1 MGNVETRH
9 GESLLRENNRDP
21 VVATNRAFILSYSDS
36 FFYFCRLKSTKMNLF
51 QLFKNIRPFVKP
63 YKWLVFITLILT
75 LVGSLMAQ
83 VNAIVLDRT
92 VDAINALIG
101 TNFSW
106 GQAARIMTI
115 ISAVLLGKEVLSA
128 IITFAQNYFGERM
141 RIYVSRD
148 LAQSV
153 IEKVLTFR
161 IAFFNSGDNATGKL
175 QARIDQGVSSLSR
188 TVQNFF
194 IDLLPLF
201 TSALLALIL
210 MFAANV
216 YVGLVA
222 LAIVPVY
229 FWITYRQA
237 RRLKGWRREMRNH
250 LETKSQGI
258 KNIIDSINVIKS
270 FNREKIE
277 AQKQLDIQNQV
288 TQNQMKTRQVAFY
301 YNGLKSFVRQVGTV
315 LVIILTAFLVLKEY
329 PGMTIGKIMYHVML
343 FSNVI
348 APITQL
354 QRIFDDVNDAL
365 IYAEGFF
372 GILNSEKEI
381 EPSGDHRPE
390 KIRGEFELRGVDF
403 TYPSGT
409 QALFGVNMKIE
420 PGKITALVGLS
431 GAGKSTIVNLLDKFY
446 EPQVGTITLD
456 GVDLRDYDTQY
467 LRDNIGLVLQKNHIF
482 DGTIEE
488 NILYGNPKASH
499 EQVMDAAKKAHL
511 YDQVME
517 LPKQFASNAADLSG
531 GQQQRVAIA
540 RMFLKNPPIIFLDEP
555 TASLDAIATEQI
567 KNSIDAIK
575 KDRTVI
581 IISHSIS
588 QIIDADY
595 IYALKDGRVEEDG
608 NPDDIYKKGGIY
620 KDIIDASARSLN
632 IEKIVKTIG

>member
-1 MGNVETRH
+1 
-9 GESLLRENNRDP
+9 
-21 VVATNRAFILSYSDS
+21 
-36 FFYFCRLKSTKMNLF
+36 MNLF

-101 TNFSW
+101 TDFSW
-106 GQAARIMTI
+106 SQAARIMTI
-115 ISAVLLGKEVLSA
+115 ITVVLLGKEILSA
-128 IITFAQNYFGERM
+128 LITFAQNYYGERM
-141 RIYVSRD
+141 RIFVSRD

-153 IEKVLTFR
+153 IEKVLTFKM
-161 IAFFNSGDNATGKL
+161 AFFNSGDNATGKL

-222 LAIVPVY
+222 LGIVPIY

-237 RRLKGWRREMRNH
+237 KRLKGWRREMRSH

-270 FNREKIE
+270 FNREQIE

-288 TQNQMKTRQVAFY
+288 TENQMKTRRVAFY
-301 YNGLKSFVRQVGTV
+301 YNGVKSFVRQVGTV
-315 LVIILTAFLVLKEY
+315 LVIILTAYLVLKGY

-381 EPSGDHRPE
+381 EPSGDYRPE
-390 KIRGEFELRGVDF
+390 KIHGKFEIKHVDF
-403 TYPSGT
+403 TYPNGN
-409 QALFGVNMKIE
+409 QALFDVNMTID
-420 PGKITALVGLS
+420 PGRITALVGLS

-446 EPQVGTITLD
+446 EPQVGQILLD
-456 GVDLRDYDTQY
+456 GVDLREYDTQY
-467 LRDNIGLVLQKNHIF
+467 LRENIGLVLQKNHIF

-488 NILYGNPKASH
+488 NILYGNPKATH
-499 EQVMDAAKKAHL
+499 EDVVEAAKKSHL

-517 LPKQFASNAADLSG
+517 LPKQFDNNAADLSG

-595 IYALKDGRVEEDG
+595 IYALQQGRVEEDG
-608 NPDDIYKKGGIY
+608 DPDSIYKKGGIY

-632 IEKIVKTIG
+632 IEKIARTIDDGKD

>member
-1 MGNVETRH
+1 
-9 GESLLRENNRDP
+9 
-21 VVATNRAFILSYSDS
+21 
-36 FFYFCRLKSTKMNLF
+36 MNLF
-51 QLFKNIRPFVKP
+51 QLFRNIRPFVKP
-63 YKWLVFITLILT
+63 YRWLVVITLILT

-101 TNFSW
+101 TDFTWS
-106 GQAARIMTI
+106 QAARIMTI
-115 ISAVLLGKEVLSA
+115 ISIVLLGKEILSA
-128 IITFAQNYFGERM
+128 LITFAQNYYGERM
-141 RIYVSRD
+141 RIFVSRD
-148 LAQSV
+148 LSQAV
-153 IEKVLTFR
+153 VEKVLTFR
-161 IAFFNSGDNATGKL
+161 MAYFNSDENATGRI
-175 QARIDQGVSSLSR
+175 QSRIDQGVSSLSR

-201 TSALLALIL
+201 STAILALIL

-222 LAIVPVY
+222 LGIVPVY

-237 RRLKGWRREMRNH
+237 RRLKGWRREMRGH
-250 LETKSQGI
+250 LEAKSQGI
-258 KNIIDSINVIKS
+258 KNIVDSINVIKS

-288 TQNQMKTRQVAFY
+288 TENQMKTRKVAFY

-315 LVIILTAFLVLKEY
+315 LVIILTAYLVLKEY

-372 GILNSEKEI
+372 GILNSEKEV
-381 EPSGDHRPE
+381 EPTGDYKPE
-390 KIRGEFELRGVDF
+390 KVHGKFELQHVDF
-403 TYPSGT
+403 TYPNGN
-409 QALFGVNMKIE
+409 QALFDVNMTIE

-446 EPQVGTITLD
+446 EPQHGRILLD
-456 GVDLRDYDTQY
+456 GVDLREYDTKY
-467 LRDNIGLVLQKNHIF
+467 LRENIGLVLQKNHIF

-488 NILYGNPKASH
+488 NILYGNPKATH
-499 EQVMDAAKKAHL
+499 EQVVEAAKKSYL
-511 YDQVME
+511 YDQIME
-517 LPKQFASNAADLSG
+517 LPKQFENKASDLSG

-588 QIIDADY
+588 QIIDSEMV
-595 IYALKDGRVEEDG
+595 YALKTGRVEESG
-608 NPDDIYKKGGIY
+608 HPDIVYKKGGIY
-620 KDIIDASARSLN
+620 KEIIDASARSLN
-632 IEKIVKTIG
+632 IQKIARTIDGTDDGSPSGNG

>member
-1 MGNVETRH
+1 
-9 GESLLRENNRDP
+9 
-21 VVATNRAFILSYSDS
+21 
-36 FFYFCRLKSTKMNLF
+36 MNIF
-51 QLFKNIRPFVKP
+51 QLFKNIQPFVKP

-75 LVGSLMAQ
+75 LIGSLMAQ
-83 VNAIVLDRT
+83 VNAIVLDWT
-92 VDAINALIG
+92 VDSINGLITDGVNWGAQAI
-101 TNFSW
+101 
-106 GQAARIMTI
+106 RIITI
-115 ISAVLLGKEVLSA
+115 ISIVLLGKEVLSA
-128 IITFAQNYFGERM
+128 LITYAQNYYGERM
-141 RIYVSRD
+141 RIFVSRD

-153 IEKVLTFR
+153 IEKVLTFKM
-161 IAFFNSGDNATGKL
+161 AFFNSADNATGKL
-175 QARIDQGVSSLSR
+175 QARIDQGVSSISR

-222 LAIVPVY
+222 LGIVPIY
-229 FWITYRQA
+229 FWITVRQA
-237 RRLKGWRREMRNH
+237 RRLKGWRREMRSH

-270 FNREKIE
+270 FNREQIE
-277 AQKQLDIQNQV
+277 GQKQLDIQNQV
-288 TQNQMKTRQVAFY
+288 TENQMKTRRVAFY
-301 YNGLKSFVRQVGTV
+301 YNGVKSFVRQVGTV
-315 LVIILTAFLVLKEY
+315 LVIILTAYLVLAGY

-372 GILNSEKEI
+372 GILNSEKEV
-381 EPSGDHRPE
+381 EPSGSYKPE
-390 KIRGEFELRGVDF
+390 KIQGKFEIQHVDF
-403 TYPSGT
+403 TYPNGN
-409 QALFGVNMKIE
+409 QALFDVNMTID

-446 EPQVGTITLD
+446 EPQVGRILLD
-456 GVDLRDYDTQY
+456 GVDLREYDTQF
-467 LRDNIGLVLQKNHIF
+467 LRENIGLVLQKNHIF

-488 NILYGNPKASH
+488 NILYGNPNATH
-499 EQVMDAAKKAHL
+499 EEVVEAAKKSHL

-517 LPKQFASNAADLSG
+517 LPKQFQNNAADLSG

-595 IYALKDGRVEEDG
+595 IYALQTGRVEESGD
-608 NPDDIYKKGGIY
+608 PDEIYKKGGIY

-632 IEKIVKTIG
+632 IDKIARTIGEDNS

>member
-1 MGNVETRH
+1 
-9 GESLLRENNRDP
+9 
-21 VVATNRAFILSYSDS
+21 
-36 FFYFCRLKSTKMNLF
+36 MNLI
-51 QLFKNIRPFVKP
+51 QLFKNIRPFVRP
-63 YKWLVFITLILT
+63 YRWLVAITLVLT

-101 TNFSW
+101 TDFTW
-106 GQAARIMTI
+106 AQAARIMTI
-115 ISAVLLGKEVLSA
+115 ISIVLLSKEILSA
-128 IITFAQNYFGERM
+128 LITFAQNYYGERM
-141 RIYVSRD
+141 RIFVSRD
-148 LAQSV
+148 LSQSV

-161 IAFFNSGDNATGKL
+161 MAYFNTDENATGKL

-237 RRLKGWRREMRNH
+237 RRLKGWRREMRSH

-270 FNREKIE
+270 FNREQIE
-277 AQKQLDIQNQV
+277 AGKQLDIQNQV
-288 TQNQMKTRQVAFY
+288 TVNQMKTRKVAFY
-301 YNGLKSFVRQVGTV
+301 YNGLKSFVKQVGTV
-315 LVIILTAFLVLKEY
+315 LVIILTAYLVLKEY

-372 GILNSEKEI
+372 GILNSEKEV
-381 EPSGDHRPE
+381 EPSGDYKPA
-390 KIRGEFELRGVDF
+390 KIRGKFELRGVNF
-403 TYPSGT
+403 TYPNGN
-409 QALFGVNMKIE
+409 QALYDVNMTIE

-446 EPQVGTITLD
+446 EPQSGQILLD
-456 GVDLRDYDTQY
+456 GVDLREYDTKY
-467 LRDNIGLVLQKNHIF
+467 LRDHIGLVLQKNHIF

-488 NILYGNPKASH
+488 NILYGNPGATH
-499 EQVMDAAKKAHL
+499 EQVVEAAKKSHL
-511 YDQVME
+511 YDQIMA
-517 LPKQFASNAADLSG
+517 LPKQFANKATDLSG

-588 QIIDADY
+588 QIIDSEMV
-595 IYALKDGRVEEDG
+595 YALKTGRVEESG
-608 NPDDIYKKGGIY
+608 HPDEVYKKGGIY

-632 IEKIVKTIG
+632 IQKIARTIGGTDDVPEKSED

>member
-1 MGNVETRH
+1 
-9 GESLLRENNRDP
+9 
-21 VVATNRAFILSYSDS
+21 
-36 FFYFCRLKSTKMNLF
+36 MNLF

-101 TNFSW
+101 TDFSW
-106 GQAARIMTI
+106 SQAARIMTI
-115 ISAVLLGKEVLSA
+115 ITIVLLGKEILSA
-128 IITFAQNYFGERM
+128 LITFAQNYYGERM
-141 RIYVSRD
+141 RIFVSRD

-153 IEKVLTFR
+153 IEKVLTFKM
-161 IAFFNSGDNATGKL
+161 AFFNSGDNATGKL

-222 LAIVPVY
+222 LGIVPIY

-237 RRLKGWRREMRNH
+237 KRLKGWRREMRSH

-270 FNREKIE
+270 FNREQIE

-288 TQNQMKTRQVAFY
+288 TENQMKTRRVAFY
-301 YNGLKSFVRQVGTV
+301 YNGVKSFVRQVGTV
-315 LVIILTAFLVLKEY
+315 LVIILTAYLVLKGY

-365 IYAEGFF
+365 IYTEGFF

-381 EPSGDHRPE
+381 EPSGNYRPE
-390 KIRGEFELRGVDF
+390 KIHGKFEIKHVDF
-403 TYPSGT
+403 TYPNGN
-409 QALFGVNMKIE
+409 QALFDVNMTID

-446 EPQVGTITLD
+446 EPQVGQIFLD
-456 GVDLRDYDTQY
+456 GVDLREYDTQY
-467 LRDNIGLVLQKNHIF
+467 LRENIGLVLQKNHIF

-488 NILYGNPKASH
+488 NILYGNPKATH
-499 EQVMDAAKKAHL
+499 EDVVEDAKKSHL

-517 LPKQFASNAADLSG
+517 LPKQFNNNAADLSG

-595 IYALKDGRVEEDG
+595 IYALQQGRVEEDG
-608 NPDDIYKKGGIY
+608 DPDTIYKKGGIY

-632 IEKIVKTIG
+632 IEKIARTVTS

>member
-1 MGNVETRH
+1 
-9 GESLLRENNRDP
+9 
-21 VVATNRAFILSYSDS
+21 
-36 FFYFCRLKSTKMNLF
+36 MNLL
-51 QLFKNIRPFVKP
+51 QLFKNLRPFVKP
-63 YKWLVFITLILT
+63 YKWLVLITLILT

-101 TNFSW
+101 TNFQW

-115 ISAVLLGKEVLSA
+115 ISIVLLGKELLSA
-128 IITFAQNYFGERM
+128 IVTFAQNYFGERM

-153 IEKVLTFR
+153 IEKVLTFKM
-161 IAFFNSGDNATGKL
+161 AFFNSGDNATGKL

-222 LAIVPVY
+222 LGIVPVY

-237 RRLKGWRREMRNH
+237 RRLKGWRREMRSH

-270 FNREKIE
+270 FNREQIE
-277 AQKQLDIQNQV
+277 GQKQLDIQNQV
-288 TQNQMKTRQVAFY
+288 TENQMKTRRVAFY

-315 LVIILTAFLVLKEY
+315 LVIILTAYLVLIEY

-372 GILNSEKEI
+372 GILNSEKEV
-381 EPSGDHRPE
+381 EPSGEYKPE
-390 KIRGEFELRGVDF
+390 PIHGNFELKGVDF
-403 TYPSGT
+403 TYPNGT
-409 QALFGVNMKIE
+409 QALFGVNMRIE

-456 GVDLRDYDTQY
+456 GVDLRDYDTKY
-467 LRDNIGLVLQKNHIF
+467 LRENIGLVLQKNHIF

-488 NILYGNPKASH
+488 NILYGNPDATH
-499 EQVMDAAKKAHL
+499 EEVVEAAKKAHL

-517 LPKQFASNAADLSG
+517 LPKQFAHNAADLSG

-575 KDRTVI
+575 QDRTVI

-595 IYALKDGRVEEDG
+595 IYALKDGRVEEFGD
-608 NPDDIYKKGGIY
+608 PDEIYKKGGIY
-620 KDIIDASARSLN
+620 KEIIDASARSLN
-632 IEKIVKTIG
+632 IEKIAKTIG

>member
-1 MGNVETRH
+1 
-9 GESLLRENNRDP
+9 
-21 VVATNRAFILSYSDS
+21 
-36 FFYFCRLKSTKMNLF
+36 MNLL
-51 QLFKNIRPFVKP
+51 QLFKNLRPFVKP
-63 YKWLVFITLILT
+63 YKWLVLITLILT

-101 TNFSW
+101 TNFQW

-115 ISAVLLGKEVLSA
+115 ISIVLLGKELLSA
-128 IITFAQNYFGERM
+128 LVTFAQNYFGERM

-153 IEKVLTFR
+153 IEKVLTFKM
-161 IAFFNSGDNATGKL
+161 AFFNSGDNATGKL

-222 LAIVPVY
+222 LGIVPVY

-237 RRLKGWRREMRNH
+237 RRLKGWRREMRSH

-270 FNREKIE
+270 FNREQIE
-277 AQKQLDIQNQV
+277 GQKQLDIQNQV
-288 TQNQMKTRQVAFY
+288 TENQMKTRKVAFY

-315 LVIILTAFLVLKEY
+315 LVIILTAYLVLIEY

-372 GILNSEKEI
+372 GILNSEKEV
-381 EPSGDHRPE
+381 EPSGEYKPE
-390 KIRGEFELRGVDF
+390 PIHGNFELKGVDF
-403 TYPSGT
+403 TYPNGT

-456 GVDLRDYDTQY
+456 GVDLKDYDTHY
-467 LRDNIGLVLQKNHIF
+467 LRENIGLVLQKNHIF

-488 NILYGNPKASH
+488 NILYGNPEATH
-499 EQVMDAAKKAHL
+499 EEVVEAAKKAHL

-517 LPKQFASNAADLSG
+517 LPKQFAHNAADLSG

-575 KDRTVI
+575 QDRTVI

-608 NPDDIYKKGGIY
+608 DPDEIYKKGGIY

-632 IEKIVKTIG
+632 IEKIAKTIS

>member
-1 MGNVETRH
+1 
-9 GESLLRENNRDP
+9 
-21 VVATNRAFILSYSDS
+21 
-36 FFYFCRLKSTKMNLF
+36 MNLF
-51 QLFKNIRPFVKP
+51 QLFKNVSPFVKP

-75 LVGSLMAQ
+75 LIGSLMAQ
-83 VNAIVLDRT
+83 VNAIVLDWT
-92 VDAINALIG
+92 VDEVNGLVSAG
-101 TNFSW
+101 EKW
-106 GQAARIMTI
+106 GQRALHIVI
-115 ISAVLLGKEVLSA
+115 LISSVLLGKEILSA
-128 IITFAQNYFGERM
+128 IITYAQNYYGERM
-141 RIYVSRD
+141 RIFVSRD

-153 IEKVLTFR
+153 IEKVLTFKM
-161 IAFFNSGDNATGKL
+161 AFFNSGDNATGKL

-222 LAIVPVY
+222 LGIDPIY

-270 FNREKIE
+270 FNREQIE
-277 AQKQLDIQNQV
+277 GQKQLDIQNQV
-288 TQNQMKTRQVAFY
+288 TENQMKTRRVAFY
-301 YNGLKSFVRQVGTV
+301 YNGVKSFVKQVGTV
-315 LVIILTAFLVLKEY
+315 LVIILTAYLVLIGY

-372 GILNSEKEI
+372 SILDSEKDI
-381 EPSGDHRPE
+381 EPSGNYRPE
-390 KIRGEFELRGVDF
+390 KIHGKFELKNVDF
-403 TYPSGT
+403 TYPNGN
-409 QALFGVNMKIE
+409 QALYDINMTIE
-420 PGKITALVGLS
+420 PNKITALVGLS

-456 GVDLRDYDTQY
+456 GIDLREYDTQF
-467 LRDNIGLVLQKNHIF
+467 LRENIGLVLQKNHIF

-488 NILYGNPKASH
+488 NILYGNPNATH
-499 EQVMDAAKKAHL
+499 EEVVEAAKKSYI
-511 YDQVME
+511 YDQIMA
-517 LPKQFASNAADLSG
+517 LPKQFENKASDLSG
-531 GQQQRVAIA
+531 GQQQRIAIA

-567 KNSIDAIK
+567 KNSLDAIK

-588 QIIDADY
+588 QIIDSDMV
-595 IYALKDGRVEEDG
+595 YALKTGHVEESGD
-608 NPDDIYKKGGIY
+608 PDEIYKKGGIY

-632 IEKIVKTIG
+632 IEKIAKTVGEGKD

>member
-1 MGNVETRH
+1 
-9 GESLLRENNRDP
+9 
-21 VVATNRAFILSYSDS
+21 
-36 FFYFCRLKSTKMNLF
+36 MNLF

-381 EPSGDHRPE
+381 EPSGDYRPE

-632 IEKIVKTIG
+632 IEKIAKTIG

>member
-1 MGNVETRH
+1 MFYRTSIEIN
-9 GESLLRENNRDP
+9 
-21 VVATNRAFILSYSDS
+21 TNLI
-36 FFYFCRLKSTKMNLF
+36 MNLW
-51 QLFKNIRPFVKP
+51 QLFKNVKPFVKP
-63 YKWLVFITLILT
+63 YKWLVLITLILT

-83 VNAIVLDRT
+83 VNAIVLDWT
-92 VDAINALIG
+92 VDKVNGLVTAGAEWGAQAI
-101 TNFSW
+101 
-106 GQAARIMTI
+106 RIVTI
-115 ISAVLLGKEVLSA
+115 ISIVLLGKEILSA
-128 IITFAQNYFGERM
+128 LITFAQNYYGERM
-141 RIYVSRD
+141 RIFVSRD

-161 IAFFNSGDNATGKL
+161 MAFFNSGDNATGKL

-210 MFAANV
+210 MFIANV

-222 LAIVPVY
+222 LGIVPIY

-237 RRLKGWRREMRNH
+237 RRLKGWRREMRSH

-270 FNREKIE
+270 FNREQIE
-277 AQKQLDIQNQV
+277 GQKQLDIQNQV
-288 TQNQMKTRQVAFY
+288 TENQMKTRRVAFY
-301 YNGLKSFVRQVGTV
+301 YNGIKSFVKQVGTV
-315 LVIILTAFLVLKEY
+315 LVIILTAYLVLKGY

-372 GILNSEKEI
+372 GILDSEQDI
-381 EPSGDHRPE
+381 EPSGSYKPE
-390 KIRGEFELRGVDF
+390 KIHGNFELKNVDF
-403 TYPSGT
+403 TYPNGT
-409 QALFGVNMKIE
+409 QALFNVNMRVE

-446 EPQVGTITLD
+446 EPQVGVITLD
-456 GVDLRDYDTQY
+456 GVDLREYDTQY
-467 LRDNIGLVLQKNHIF
+467 LRENIGLVLQKNHIF

-488 NILYGNPKASH
+488 NILYGNPNATH
-499 EQVMDAAKKAHL
+499 EEVVEAAKKSHL
-511 YDQVME
+511 YDQIMA
-517 LPKQFASNAADLSG
+517 LPKQFQHNAADLSG

-540 RMFLKNPPIIFLDEP
+540 RMFLKNPAIIFLDEP

-595 IYALKDGRVEEDG
+595 IYALQNGRVEESGD
-608 NPDDIYKKGGIY
+608 PDEIYKKGGIY

-632 IEKIVKTIG
+632 IEKIARTIDDK

>member
-1 MGNVETRH
+1 
-9 GESLLRENNRDP
+9 
-21 VVATNRAFILSYSDS
+21 
-36 FFYFCRLKSTKMNLF
+36 MNLF
-51 QLFKNIRPFVKP
+51 QLFKNVSPFVKP
-63 YKWLVFITLILT
+63 YKWLVFITLVLT
-75 LVGSLMAQ
+75 LIGSLMAQ
-83 VNAIVLDRT
+83 VNAIVLDWT
-92 VDAINALIG
+92 VDSINGLITDG
-101 TNFSW
+101 VHW
-106 GQAARIMTI
+106 GKQAVHIITI
-115 ISAVLLGKEVLSA
+115 ISIVLLGKEVLSA
-128 IITFAQNYFGERM
+128 LITYAQNYYGERM
-141 RIYVSRD
+141 RIFVSRD

-153 IEKVLTFR
+153 IEKVLTFKM
-161 IAFFNSGDNATGKL
+161 AFFNSADNATGKL

-201 TSALLALIL
+201 TSAILALIL

-222 LAIVPVY
+222 LGIVPIY
-229 FWITYRQA
+229 FWITVRQA
-237 RRLKGWRREMRNH
+237 RRLKGWRREMRSH

-270 FNREKIE
+270 FNREQIE

-288 TQNQMKTRQVAFY
+288 TENQMKTRRVAFY
-301 YNGLKSFVRQVGTV
+301 YNGVKSFVRQVGTV
-315 LVIILTAFLVLKEY
+315 LVIILTAYLVLIDY

-381 EPSGDHRPE
+381 EPSGDYRPE
-390 KIRGEFELRGVDF
+390 KIHGKFEIKHVDF
-403 TYPSGT
+403 TYPNGN
-409 QALFGVNMKIE
+409 QALFDVNMTID

-446 EPQVGTITLD
+446 EPQVGQILLD
-456 GVDLRDYDTQY
+456 GVDLREYDTQY
-467 LRDNIGLVLQKNHIF
+467 LRENIGLVLQKNHIF

-488 NILYGNPKASH
+488 NILYGNPNATH
-499 EQVMDAAKKAHL
+499 EEVVEAAKKSYI
-511 YDQVME
+511 YDQIMQ
-517 LPKQFASNAADLSG
+517 LPKQFENNASDLSG
-531 GQQQRVAIA
+531 GQQQRIAIA

-567 KNSIDAIK
+567 KNSLDAIK

-588 QIIDADY
+588 QIIDSDMV
-595 IYALKDGRVEEDG
+595 YALKTGHVEESGD
-608 NPDDIYKKGGIY
+608 PDSIYKKGGVY

-632 IEKIVKTIG
+632 IEKIARTIDDGRN

>member
-1 MGNVETRH
+1 
-9 GESLLRENNRDP
+9 
-21 VVATNRAFILSYSDS
+21 
-36 FFYFCRLKSTKMNLF
+36 MNLF
-51 QLFKNIRPFVKP
+51 QLFKNVRPFVRP
-63 YKWLVFITLILT
+63 YRWLVAITLILT

-101 TNFSW
+101 TDFTW
-106 GQAARIMTI
+106 AQAARIMTV
-115 ISAVLLGKEVLSA
+115 ISIVLLGKEILSA
-128 IITFAQNYFGERM
+128 LITFAQNYYGERM
-141 RIYVSRD
+141 RIFVSRD
-148 LAQSV
+148 LAQAV
-153 IEKVLTFR
+153 VEKVLTFR
-161 IAFFNSGDNATGKL
+161 MAYFNTDENATGKV

-201 TSALLALIL
+201 STAILALIL

-222 LAIVPVY
+222 LGIVPVY
-229 FWITYRQA
+229 FIITYRQA
-237 RRLKGWRREMRNH
+237 RRLKGWRREMRGH
-250 LETKSQGI
+250 LEAKSQGI

-288 TQNQMKTRQVAFY
+288 TDNQMKTRKVAFY
-301 YNGLKSFVRQVGTV
+301 YNGLKSFVKQVGTV
-315 LVIILTAFLVLKEY
+315 LVIILTAYLVLKEY

-381 EPSGDHRPE
+381 EPTGDYRPE
-390 KIRGEFELRGVDF
+390 KIHGRFELQHVDF
-403 TYPSGT
+403 TYPNGN
-409 QALFGVNMKIE
+409 QALYDVNMTIE

-446 EPQVGTITLD
+446 EPQHGRILLD
-456 GVDLRDYDTQY
+456 GVDLREYDTKY
-467 LRDNIGLVLQKNHIF
+467 LREHIGLVLQKNHIF
-482 DGTIEE
+482 DGTIAE
-488 NILYGNPKASH
+488 NIRYGKPDATD
-499 EQVMDAAKKAHL
+499 EEVIEAAKKAHL
-511 YDQVME
+511 YEQIME
-517 LPKQFASNAADLSG
+517 LPKRFENKATDLSG

-540 RMFLKNPPIIFLDEP
+540 RMFLKNPPVIFLDEP

-588 QIIDADY
+588 QIIDSEMV
-595 IYALKDGRVEEDG
+595 YALKTGRVEQSG
-608 NPDDIYKKGGIY
+608 HPDDVYKKGGIY

-632 IEKIVKTIG
+632 IQKIARTIDGRGDGSPSDNG

>member
-1 MGNVETRH
+1 
-9 GESLLRENNRDP
+9 
-21 VVATNRAFILSYSDS
+21 
-36 FFYFCRLKSTKMNLF
+36 MNLF
-51 QLFKNIRPFVKP
+51 QLFKNVSPFVKP

-75 LVGSLMAQ
+75 LIGSLMAQ
-83 VNAIVLDRT
+83 VNAIVLDWT
-92 VDAINALIG
+92 VDQVNGLVTAG
-101 TNFSW
+101 EQW
-106 GQAARIMTI
+106 GQAAAHIVIM
-115 ISAVLLGKEVLSA
+115 ISVVLLGKEILSA
-128 IITFAQNYFGERM
+128 FITYAQNYFGERM
-141 RIYVSRD
+141 RIFVSRD

-153 IEKVLTFR
+153 IEKVLTFKM
-161 IAFFNSGDNATGKL
+161 AFFNSGDNATGKL

-222 LAIVPVY
+222 LAIVPIY

-237 RRLKGWRREMRNH
+237 RRLKGWRREMRSH

-277 AQKQLDIQNQV
+277 GQKQLDIQNQV
-288 TQNQMKTRQVAFY
+288 TENQMKTRKVAFY
-301 YNGLKSFVRQVGTV
+301 YNGVKSFVKQVGTV
-315 LVIILTAFLVLKEY
+315 LVIILTAYLVLIDY

-372 GILNSEKEI
+372 GILNSEKEV
-381 EPSGDHRPE
+381 EPSGSYKPE
-390 KIRGEFELRGVDF
+390 KIHGKFELKNVDF
-403 TYPSGT
+403 TYPNGN
-409 QALFGVNMKIE
+409 QALFDVNMTIE
-420 PGKITALVGLS
+420 PNKITALVGLS

-456 GVDLRDYDTQY
+456 GIDLREYDTKF
-467 LRDNIGLVLQKNHIF
+467 LRENIGLVLQKNHIF

-488 NILYGNPKASH
+488 NILYGNPNATH
-499 EQVMDAAKKAHL
+499 EEVVEAAKKSYI
-511 YDQVME
+511 YDQIME
-517 LPKQFASNAADLSG
+517 LPKQFENKASDLSG
-531 GQQQRVAIA
+531 GQQQRIAIA

-567 KNSIDAIK
+567 KNSLDAIK

-588 QIIDADY
+588 QIIDSDM
-595 IYALKDGRVEEDG
+595 IYALKTGHVEESGD
-608 NPDDIYKKGGIY
+608 PDSIYKKGGVY

-632 IEKIVKTIG
+632 IEKIARTIEEK

>member
-1 MGNVETRH
+1 
-9 GESLLRENNRDP
+9 
-21 VVATNRAFILSYSDS
+21 
-36 FFYFCRLKSTKMNLF
+36 
-51 QLFKNIRPFVKP
+51 
-63 YKWLVFITLILT
+63 
-75 LVGSLMAQ
+75 MAQ
-83 VNAIVLDRT
+83 VNAIVLDKT

-101 TNFSW
+101 TNFQWS
-106 GQAARIMTI
+106 QAARIMTI
-115 ISAVLLGKEVLSA
+115 ISVVLLGKELLSA
-128 IITFAQNYFGERM
+128 IVTFAQNYYGERM

-153 IEKVLTFR
+153 IVKVLTFKM
-161 IAFFNSGDNATGKL
+161 AFFNSGDNATGKL

-222 LAIVPVY
+222 LGIVPIY

-237 RRLKGWRREMRNH
+237 RRLKGWRREMRSH
-250 LETKSQGI
+250 LESKSQGI

-270 FNREKIE
+270 FNREEIE
-277 AQKQLDIQNQV
+277 GQKQLDIQNQV
-288 TQNQMKTRQVAFY
+288 TENQMKTRKVAFY
-301 YNGLKSFVRQVGTV
+301 YNGLKSFVKQIGTV
-315 LVIILTAFLVLKEY
+315 LVIILTAYLVLIEY

-372 GILNSEKEI
+372 GILNSEAEV
-381 EPSGDHRPE
+381 EPSGDYCPE
-390 KIRGEFELRGVDF
+390 QIHGNFQLTNVDF
-403 TYPSGT
+403 TYPNGT
-409 QALFGVNMKIE
+409 QALFDVNMKIE

-456 GVDLRDYDTQY
+456 GVDLKDYDTHY
-467 LRDNIGLVLQKNHIF
+467 LRENIGLVLQKNHIF

-488 NILYGNPKASH
+488 NILYGNPEASH
-499 EQVMDAAKKAHL
+499 EEVVEAAKKAHL
-511 YDQVME
+511 YDQIME
-517 LPKQFASNAADLSG
+517 LPKQFAHNAADLSG

-575 KDRTVI
+575 QDRTVI

-595 IYALKDGRVEEDG
+595 IYALKDGRVEESGD
-608 NPDDIYKKGGIY
+608 PDEIYKKGGIY

-632 IEKIVKTIG
+632 IEKIAKTIS